1 MTLHRALYAAI
12 AGFMLTAAASGGVAA
27 QPSDKGSAAG
37 LMTTTVGS
45 AAAGS
50 SYLADGQVEAVRET
64 TVAPQVSGRVVTL
77 TVHAGDQVKAGQLL
91 VRIDPRAAQQNQA
104 ATAAQLAAA
113 KAQLVAADRALE
125 RTRQLVEQ
133 KFLSPA
139 SLDRAEADQRA
150 AAESVKALN
159 AQVAGA
165 ATQTAWYTLT
175 APFDAVVTSVNT
187 QIGDTAMPGKPLIQL
202 HDPSALRI
210 AVNVPAAVAARLNV
224 KGTVS
229 IDIPDA
235 PEQVR
240 NPAPGPIVIVAA
252 ADPVSHTQLVR
263 IELPRG
269 ARDLHPGLFARVRLP
284 LTGEAGVS
292 AQRLTVPRSAV
303 VARGDL
309 RGVYVVDEHGVALRQ
324 VRIGRSDADEVEIL
338 AGIGSGEK
346 IALDPVAAARVV
358 GVVKK

>member
-1 MTLHRALYAAI
+1 MTMHRALCAAI
-12 AGFMLTAAASGGVAA
+12 ASLILAAAASAGA
-27 QPSDKGSAAG
+27 QPSSPSPSTG
-37 LMTTTVGS
+37 LATTTVGS
-45 AAAGS
+45 VAGGS

-64 TVAPQVSGRVVTL
+64 IIASQVSGQVVGL
-77 TVHAGDQVKAGQLL
+77 TVHAGDRVKAGQLL
-91 VRIDPRAAQQNQA
+91 VRIDPRAAQQTQA
-104 ATAAQLAAA
+104 ASAAQLAAA

-150 AAESVKALN
+150 AAESVKALS

-165 ATQTAWYTLT
+165 ATQTTWYTLT
-175 APFDAVVTSVNT
+175 APFDAIVTSVNT
-187 QIGDTAMPGKPLIQL
+187 QIGDTAMPGKPLMQL
-202 HDPSALRI
+202 HDPSALRV
-210 AVNVPAAVAARLNV
+210 AVNVPSAVAARLEAR
-224 KGTVS
+224 GSVS

-235 PEQVR
+235 PAPVR
-240 NPAPGPIVIVAA
+240 NPAPGALVVVAA
-252 ADPVSHTQLVR
+252 ADPVSHTQLIR

-269 ARDLHPGLFARVRLP
+269 ASELHPGLFARVRLP
-284 LTGEAGVS
+284 LVGEETDQ

-324 VRIGRSDADEVEIL
+324 VRVGRSHADEVEVL
-338 AGIGSGEK
+338 AGVARGEK
-346 IALDPVAAARVV
+346 VALDPVAAARVV